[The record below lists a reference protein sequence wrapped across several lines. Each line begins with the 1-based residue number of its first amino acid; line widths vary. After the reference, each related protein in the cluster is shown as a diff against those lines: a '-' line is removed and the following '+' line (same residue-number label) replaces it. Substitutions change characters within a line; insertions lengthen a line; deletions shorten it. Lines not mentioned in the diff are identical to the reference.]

1 MRRLIPVSLLMFMA
15 FSPANAVPAPKI
27 AISNFDQLAHPLPM
41 PYNERAHA
49 EKAVAEARAKAKK
62 ANKLLLIDLG
72 GNWCPDCRILGGMFD
87 QPDLKRFMDKHY
99 EIVTVD
105 VGRFNKNLSIPA
117 HYGLN
122 DRLKGAPTLLIV
134 DPKTYKL
141 LNPGHVTALADARSM
156 TPQAIADWLAQWVH

>member
-62 ANKLLLIDLG
+62 ANKLLLI
-72 GNWCPDCRILGGMFD
+72 LGGMFD

-134 DPKTYKL
+134 DPKTDKL

>member
-1 MRRLIPVSLLMFMA
+1 
-15 FSPANAVPAPKI
+15 
-27 AISNFDQLAHPLPM
+27 
-41 PYNERAHA
+41 
-49 EKAVAEARAKAKK
+49 
-62 ANKLLLIDLG
+62 
-72 GNWCPDCRILGGMFD
+72 MFD

-105 VGRFNKNLSIPA
+105 VGRFDKNLSIPA

-122 DRLKGAPTLLIV
+122 NRLKGAPTLLIV
-134 DPKTYKL
+134 DPKTDKL